1 MHARFRLRSL
11 STLLSLAALALPAA
25 AQVLDSFSDGA
36 SLLEVPSM
44 TPSAD
49 GWLRSDTAASV
60 PGGSR
65 SLALRNAPGS
75 TALAFIESRASDGLQ
90 AYRLPTQTLL
100 VSFGYG
106 QLTPMNLNLSG
117 QGALALDMRWGGVQ
131 PSVGPWDAYGL
142 TVTVYANTSN
152 GAGLDPDGSSMSA
165 VMRGVS
171 VVELPFAA
179 FTVNASTGR
188 PVNWAD
194 VDSLLFV
201 VTENAVG
208 GTAAGFGLRSLSA
221 VPEPGTWA
229 LSVLGLAVLA
239 LRVARSRPGVV

>member
-1 MHARFRLRSL
+1 MHARFRLRFL
-11 STLLSLAALALPAA
+11 SALLSLAALALPAA

-36 SLLEVPSM
+36 SLLEVPLM
-44 TPSAD
+44 TPGAD

-65 SLALRNAPGS
+65 SLALRNTPDS
-75 TALAFIESRASDGLQ
+75 TALAWIQARGSDGLQ

-106 QLTPMNLNLSG
+106 QLAPMNLDLSG
-117 QGALALDMRWGGVQ
+117 QSALALDMRWGGVQ
-131 PSVGPWDAYGL
+131 PPAGPWNADGL

-165 VMRGVS
+165 VLRGVS
-171 VVELPFAA
+171 VVVLPFAA
-179 FTVNASTGR
+179 FTLNASTGR

-208 GTAAGFGLRSLSA
+208 GSAAGFGLRSVSA

-229 LSVLGLAVLA
+229 LAALGLAVLA
-239 LRVARSRPGVV
+239 RRAACRRPVVV

>member
-1 MHARFRLRSL
+1 MPARFRLRSL
-11 STLLSLAALALPAA
+11 SALLSLAALALPAA
-25 AQVLDSFSDGA
+25 AQVLDSFRDGA
-36 SLLEVPSM
+36 SLLEVPLM
-44 TPSAD
+44 TPGAD

-65 SLALRNAPGS
+65 SLALRNTPDS
-75 TALAFIESRASDGLQ
+75 TALAWIQARASDGLQ

-100 VSFGYG
+100 VSVGYG
-106 QLTPMNLNLSG
+106 QLAPMNLDLGG

-131 PSVGPWDAYGL
+131 PPAGPWNADGL

-152 GAGLDPDGSSMSA
+152 GPGLDPDGSSMSA
-165 VMRGVS
+165 VLRGVS

-179 FTVNASTGR
+179 FTMNASTGR

-208 GTAAGFGLRSLSA
+208 SSAAGFGLRSLSA

-229 LSVLGLAVLA
+229 LAALGLAVLA
-239 LRVARSRPGVV
+239 SRVACRRLVVV